1 MAFRRATT
9 FIILLDE
16 AIFNVFCI
24 CWRIVYFWLSC
35 RLSDASS
42 ADQPRKTCGPSRRN
56 LFRSMIQV
64 QLISPA
70 IATTQSCK
78 VHKTGN
84 LQANIKGYSK
94 NFYFPAE
101 KLTKNTRALLFSFD
115 SVGKIFA
122 NLLNFPAKRLRKNTA
137 PKIRMRQFFK
147 NLITKLAVFSI

>member
-24 CWRIVYFWLSC
+24 CWRIVYFWLSF

-42 ADQPRKTCGPSRRN
+42 ADQPRKTCGPSRWN

-78 VHKTGN
+78 VHKIGN
-84 LQANIKGYSK
+84 LQENIVLHYCRTVNIFNGCSK
-94 NFYFPAE
+94 NFYFPGE
-101 KLTKNTRALLFSFD
+101 KLTKNTRALLFPFWFC
-115 SVGKIFA
+115 K
-122 NLLNFPAKRLRKNTA
+122 
-137 PKIRMRQFFK
+137 
-147 NLITKLAVFSI
+147 